1 MTTCR
6 FKSSTSCRLCRRWFE
21 GDWSRAATPEER
33 AEIQRQMDAGHC
45 DDCHRQHCTD
55 GNGA

>member
-21 GDWSRAATPEER
+21 GAWSRATTPEGR

-45 DDCHRQHCTD
+45 DSCHITHCTPHH
-55 GNGA
+55 GE